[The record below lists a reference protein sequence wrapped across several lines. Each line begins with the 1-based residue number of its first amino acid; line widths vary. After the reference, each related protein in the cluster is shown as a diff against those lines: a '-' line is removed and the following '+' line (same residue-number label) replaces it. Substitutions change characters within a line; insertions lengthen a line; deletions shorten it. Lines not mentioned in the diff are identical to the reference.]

1 MPRLRRRDQHRQTRV
16 ERRIAGRAGNSY
28 STPPQICKDDL
39 GPVVYFIRCDDGLI
53 KIGYTTQLHV
63 RRAVYGKGW
72 DRVLAVMPGT
82 MAHEKACHALHHAH
96 LAKGREYFHPHPD
109 LLAHINEIREHL
121 NVPLLD
127 FEQAA

>member
-1 MPRLRRRDQHRQTRV
+1 MVKIHRPQRMMLDRRT
-16 ERRIAGRAGNSY
+16 RIAAGRKGYTTATFSKPIDI
-28 STPPQICKDDL
+28 SREM

-53 KIGYTTQLHV
+53 KIGYTTQIHV
-63 RRAVYGKGW
+63 RRSVYGPGW

-82 MAHEKACHALHHAH
+82 LAHEKACHALYREH

-121 NVPLLD
+121 NVSPLD
-127 FEQAA
+127 FD